1 MNLPRTRLRLV
12 VPGATVV
19 AAVALAACGSSGPS
33 VSAGQ
38 AASTTSTSVAS
49 STTTTSTTTPS
60 ATTTPTTAVPANLQ
74 QLSYQ
79 GLVFEVPKAWPV
91 YNLAS
96 DPTRCV
102 RYDQNAVYL
111 GQQGPTPKCP
121 ANPIG
126 HTDTVQVAPINSQ
139 TQSLTTPATQAT
151 TINGLAAKVDPNATT
166 NGAYTIVFPSLQ
178 LVAVVTISTPPM
190 DLQIV
195 ASFQHAGAAAAASPL
210 PDARRG
216 GQRVRAARRVRAA
229 APASA
234 AGHGHRP
241 RFRYVWCALQRHD
254 GRLAQLPV
262 PGDRDLHRR

>member
-1 MNLPRTRLRLV
+1 MNLPRTRIRFV
-12 VPGATVV
+12 VSGATVV

-38 AASTTSTSVAS
+38 AASTTSTSVS
-49 STTTTSTTTPS
+49 STTTTSTTAPS

-74 QLSYQ
+74 QVSYQ
-79 GLVFEVPKAWPV
+79 GLVFEAPKAWPV
-91 YNLAS
+91 YQLAS

-111 GQQGPTPKCP
+111 GQEGPTPKCP

-139 TQSLTTPATQAT
+139 TQSLTTPASQAT
-151 TINGLAAKVDPNATT
+151 TLNGLAVKVDPNATT

-178 LVAVVTISTPPM
+178 LLAVVTISTPAT

-195 ASFQHAGAAAAASPL
+195 ASFQHA
-210 PDARRG
+210 
-216 GQRVRAARRVRAA
+216 
-229 APASA
+229 
-234 AGHGHRP
+234 
-241 RFRYVWCALQRHD
+241 
-254 GRLAQLPV
+254 
-262 PGDRDLHRR
+262 